1 MYLRMMGLSYN
12 TQVELVK
19 ELREKDEDFVDSALE
34 VSPVQPTILFAIR
47 KPVYFF
53 RRKARLMN
61 YR

>member
-34 VSPVQPTILFAIR
+34 VSPVPPTIFAI
-47 KPVYFF
+47 
-53 RRKARLMN
+53 
-61 YR
+61 